1 MAEAAA
7 KPKKPGF
14 KAVVASLGQPRVA
27 TATALGFASGL
38 PFLLTGAT
46 FGYWMRDEGI
56 ALTTIG
62 FLSWVGLAY
71 TFKFLWS
78 PLVDKI
84 PAPLIGALGQRRG
97 WVLFA
102 QALVCLGLVAMAIHG
117 PKGPGGITII
127 GLLTLLV
134 AIGSATQ
141 DIAVDA
147 WRIES
152 AKDADELG
160 LMTSGYQLGYRA
172 ALLVTDALILIFAN
186 HLGWPTAYVLMAV
199 FMSVG
204 IVAAFRAPEPT
215 GAHAPSSA
223 PAATQSP
230 AVGVETARPAHL
242 SAVAGSVF
250 ALSAA
255 LAAATYF
262 LKGPLEILV
271 LSIVGCVIA
280 LAMFAPP
287 RIYNAL
293 VGPFIVFVKAH
304 GKLAILML
312 AMISLYRL
320 PEFLIGP
327 VAGPFYSDLGLSKD
341 VVGGV
346 RASAGLL
353 SSILGIAAGG
363 MATLRFG
370 YMPSLIAGAVLQGL
384 GVAAYSLVAF
394 AGANPDLRLFAFAM
408 AADNFCY
415 AFAGVTLITYM
426 SSLTSIGYTATQY
439 AFLSSVYT
447 LFGKVLKGFSG
458 AVVDGFNAA
467 GNSLMQSY
475 AMFYIGAGLI
485 CIPAVILCVLLAQR
499 VKKREAELAVTA
511 TAAG

>member
-1 MAEAAA
+1 
-7 KPKKPGF
+7 
-14 KAVVASLGQPRVA
+14 
-27 TATALGFASGL
+27 
-38 PFLLTGAT
+38 
-46 FGYWMRDEGI
+46 
-56 ALTTIG
+56 
-62 FLSWVGLAY
+62 
-71 TFKFLWS
+71 
-78 PLVDKI
+78 
-84 PAPLIGALGQRRG
+84 
-97 WVLFA
+97 
-102 QALVCLGLVAMAIHG
+102 
-117 PKGPGGITII
+117 
-127 GLLTLLV
+127 
-134 AIGSATQ
+134 
-141 DIAVDA
+141 
-147 WRIES
+147 
-152 AKDADELG
+152 
-160 LMTSGYQLGYRA
+160 
-172 ALLVTDALILIFAN
+172 
-186 HLGWPTAYVLMAV
+186 
-199 FMSVG
+199 
-204 IVAAFRAPEPT
+204 
-215 GAHAPSSA
+215 
-223 PAATQSP
+223 
-230 AVGVETARPAHL
+230 
-242 SAVAGSVF
+242 VF